1 MLNRF
6 VKNPFVNLL
15 SGFILLFSSGY
26 EVWSTIEEFT
36 VGAHHGVLLFSIV
49 HILKS
54 LPEILQGTKEIN
66 VAVKS
71 A

>member
-6 VKNPFVNLL
+6 IKNPFTNLL
-15 SGFILLFSSGY
+15 SGIILLVSSGY
-26 EVWSTIEEFT
+26 EVWSTIDEFT
-36 VGAHHGVLLFSIV
+36 VGAHHGILLFSIV

-54 LPEILQGTKEIN
+54 LPEVLQGTKEIN

>member
-6 VKNPFVNLL
+6 IKNPFTNLL
-15 SGFILLFSSGY
+15 SGIILLLSSGY

-54 LPEILQGTKEIN
+54 LPEVLQGTKEIN
-66 VAVKS
+66 VAVKPT
-71 A
+71 

>member
-6 VKNPFVNLL
+6 VKNPFTNLL
-15 SGFILLFSSGY
+15 SGFILLLSSGY
-26 EVWSTIEEFT
+26 EVWNTVEEFT
-36 VGAHHGVLLFSIV
+36 FGAHHGVLVFSIV

-71 A
+71 T